1 MYQIRPSKSSFTQNL
16 KLSITQTHLDL
27 CRYILHKIK
36 YVAVFGQYGTSST
49 SNHQLYDVIKLYSLM
64 LKISSGIPKASTDL
78 AYIANYMSFAAD
90 STHSS
95 LKCFCCTRSLLTSY
109 LSHYKSKSFIRYL
122 S

>member
-1 MYQIRPSKSSFTQNL
+1 MYQIRSSKSSFTQNL

-64 LKISSGIPKASTDL
+64 LKISSEIPKLRPIWLISQTTCPL
-78 AYIANYMSFAAD
+78 QQ
-90 STHSS
+90 TVH
-95 LKCFCCTRSLLTSY
+95 TQV
-109 LSHYKSKSFIRYL
+109 
-122 S
+122 